1 MILNADSSEFAVLV
15 DCWLAGVSTPEQA
28 EQLWFCV
35 GQCPAC
41 ARKYAAAAR
50 FEELLAQTVK
60 ARHVESETR
69 RVLTVVQKTDATE
82 KTKPSKRVR
91 FQSPWLSLAALFVVV
106 GIMTALLW
114 PEGQRE
120 GKNLAQVGI
129 PAAAGRETQSKKQF
143 SLSEPLSVPP
153 RIGVPLSKVE
163 PVSEMPLTGRLDAF
177 FLSEVNL
184 VHVPLSQALA
194 YLQKQLLDLHDP
206 QSLDLTSLKIHVPAG
221 GNARPVSFVSGPIPF
236 VKAVRALAALAGC
249 DVELNGNAI
258 FLKMQSGI
266 YPHLA
271 ENRTLTDILAGR
283 VSQDGLA
290 LVDDSR
296 RIAELWQDAASLGIA
311 VHENGTASVSRGQ
324 WEALRMMSDTRD
336 QVAMLPVPSFAIYL
350 MPASTPVEA
359 RLLTPDEVTNFTQ
372 TVAEQNQQPVLTVK
386 PTLASPGNLEPLVIQ
401 PVGEQFNLALNPKL
415 QPQALSDSPLTLAS
429 PMQTNLFSFTSP
441 TARPSNQPAAAA
453 AMIPASDLRM
463 SGPNSDTLNATMMLG
478 GAAFIVPITD
488 PAP

>member
-1 MILNADSSEFAVLV
+1 MILNAHSSEFAVLV
-15 DCWLAGVSTPEQA
+15 DCWLAGVATPEQA

-35 GQCPAC
+35 GQCPEC

-50 FEELLAQTVK
+50 FEELLVQTVK
-60 ARHVESETR
+60 ARHVESEAR
-69 RVLTVVQKTDATE
+69 RVLTVVQKTGATE
-82 KTKPSKRVR
+82 KAKPSKCVR

-114 PEGQRE
+114 PDGQRE
-120 GKNLAQVGI
+120 GENLAQVGI
-129 PAAAGRETQSKKQF
+129 SAAAGRETQSKKQF
-143 SLSEPLSVPP
+143 SLSEPLFVPP
-153 RIGVPLSKVE
+153 RIEVPLSKVE
-163 PVSEMPLTGRLDAF
+163 PASEMSLTGRLDAF

-221 GNARPVSFVSGPIPF
+221 GNARPVSFVSGPISF

-249 DVELNGNAI
+249 DVELNGNEI

-271 ENRTLTDILAGR
+271 ENRTLTDMLAGR
-283 VSQDGLA
+283 VNQDGLA

-296 RIAELWQDAASLGIA
+296 RIDELWQDAASLGIV

-336 QVAMLPVPSFAIYL
+336 QVAMLPMPSFAIYL

-359 RLLTPDEVTNFTQ
+359 RFLTPDEVTTFTES
-372 TVAEQNQQPVLTVK
+372 VANQNLQPVLTIK
-386 PTLASPGNLEPLVIQ
+386 PTLASPGNLEPMVIQ
-401 PVGEQFNLALNPKL
+401 PVGEQVNLVLNPKL
-415 QPQALSDSPLTLAS
+415 QPQALNDSPLTAAS
-429 PMQTNLFSFTSP
+429 PMQINLLSSASS
-441 TARPSNQPAAAA
+441 TARSANQPLAVA
-453 AMIPASDLRM
+453 AMIPAADLRGAVL
-463 SGPNSDTLNATMMLG
+463 SSDPANTTIMLRT
-478 GAAFIVPITD
+478 AALIVPITD